1 MAKYD
6 ILIIGSGIGGLT
18 TAIKIAE
25 DNPELSVCVLTKTD
39 EGESNTR
46 YAQGGVAAESNTPIP
61 ISSSRATP

>member
-25 DNPELSVCVLTKTD
+25 DNPDLSVCVLTKTD
-39 EGESNTR
+39 AGESK
-46 YAQGGVAAESNTPIP
+46 S
-61 ISSSRATP
+61 IS